1 MTEFAHNVGKAPGVA
16 QVFFLGGDEDFMVH
30 VQVANA
36 EEVRDFVVEHL
47 SSDPAVANT
56 RTSLVFEHLRS

>member
-1 MTEFAHNVGKAPGVA
+1 
-16 QVFFLGGDEDFMVH
+16 
-30 VQVANA
+30 
-36 EEVRDFVVEHL
+36 VEHL

>member
-1 MTEFAHNVGKAPGVA
+1 VA
-16 QVFFLGGDEDFMVH
+16 QVLFLGGDEDFMVH
-30 VQVANA
+30 VLVASA
-36 EEVRDFVVEHL
+36 EAVRDFVVEHL